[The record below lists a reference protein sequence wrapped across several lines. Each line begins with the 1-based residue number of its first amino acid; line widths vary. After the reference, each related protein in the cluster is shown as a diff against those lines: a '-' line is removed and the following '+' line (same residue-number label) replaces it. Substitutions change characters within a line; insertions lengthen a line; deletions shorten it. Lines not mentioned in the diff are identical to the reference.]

1 LTRAVRLSDTAA
13 VKTLLLV
20 AAGAWLAAAAHG
32 APAWNAQAAADYL
45 DGRQQQWSEWPRA
58 QSANGPCVSCHT
70 GMTYLVA
77 RPALRRVLRQTEP
90 TKYETALLNRL
101 RSNVGAKPAAALRD
115 VEVIF
120 AALFLAA
127 ADAGQKTLSPDTQKA
142 FDQLWA
148 LQLQEGDG
156 RGAWKWYQANLDPW
170 EMAES
175 TYYGASLAALA
186 VGLTPADYRQ
196 GPGVR
201 ANIDQL
207 VHYLQAGMTAQPLHN
222 RVALVW
228 ASSRLKD
235 LLSTSARQTLI
246 DEIFRSQAADG
257 GWSIQSLGPWQSHAN
272 APAAAGSSSYA
283 TGFVAYVLQQASEID
298 PSDRRLQR
306 ALDWL
311 RAHQDPG
318 SGSWPSVSMNKSYP
332 DGSMEQSFMRDAA
345 TAFAAAAL
353 AR

>member
-1 LTRAVRLSDTAA
+1 MSDTSA
-13 VKTLLLV
+13 VKTLLFV
-20 AAGAWLAAAAHG
+20 ATGVWLAAAVHG
-32 APAWNAQAAADYL
+32 APNWNPQSAADYL

-77 RPALRRVLRQTEP
+77 RPALRRALGQTEP

-101 RSNVGAKPAAALRD
+101 RSNVGAKPPAALRD

-127 ADAGQKTLSPDTQKA
+127 NDVEQKTLSPDTQKA
-142 FDQLWA
+142 FDQLWT
-148 LQLQEGDG
+148 LQLRDGEG
-156 RGAWKWYQANLDPW
+156 RGAWKWYQADLDPW
-170 EMAES
+170 EMADS
-175 TYYGASLAALA
+175 TYFGASLAALA
-186 VGLTPADYRQ
+186 VGMAPAEYRQ
-196 GPGVR
+196 RPDVR
-201 ANIDQL
+201 ANIDRL
-207 VHYLQAGMTAQPLHN
+207 VQYLKEGLTAQPLHN

-228 ASSRLKD
+228 ASSSLED
-235 LLSTSARQTLI
+235 LLSPSARQAVI
-246 DEIFRSQAADG
+246 EDIFRAQAADG
-257 GWSIQSLGPWQSHAN
+257 GWSIQSLGPWKAQSE
-272 APAAAGSSSYA
+272 APEATGSSGYA
-283 TGFVAYVLQQASEID
+283 TGFVAYVLQQAPGFDSK
-298 PSDRRLQR
+298 DRRLQR

-311 RAHQDPG
+311 RARQDPA